1 MTLRSKL
8 ALFIS
13 LLLLSIAAFAMD
25 PFVIKDIKIE
35 GLQRTEPGTVFN
47 YLPVQVG
54 DTMTEDKSSEAI
66 KSLYRTGFFK
76 DVRIEADQDI
86 LLITVQ
92 ERPSI
97 ADIQFSGNKAFQSDK
112 LKEGM
117 KGIGLAEGQIYD
129 KSKLEFAEQEI
140 KKQYL
145 AQGKYTA
152 TVKTSASPL
161 ERNRVAIRFDI
172 EEGIVSRIKEINVVG
187 NQLYTKSDVTTEF
200 ELKTTNWL
208 SWWYKDD
215 QYSKQKLTSDL
226 EKLKSFYM
234 NRGYLEFSIDSTQ
247 VSITP
252 DKEDVYITINI
263 SEGPKYKVS
272 DVKLAG
278 DLQQVPE
285 GELQNLIK
293 IKKDDIFNRE
303 KITESTKGMN
313 ARLGNDGFAFSNVN
327 AIPEINK
334 EEHTASFTFF
344 VDPGRKVY
352 VRRIDIEGNERT
364 RDDVIRRE
372 FRQVESGWYAADKI
386 DRSKVRLN
394 RTQFFSDVNIE
405 TPAVPGSTDQVDL
418 KVKVK
423 ERNTGS
429 IMFGAG
435 LSSSEGIVG
444 SFNVTQANFL
454 GTGDRVSAQVNTGS
468 VNKTYSLSVTKP
480 FYTPEGI
487 SLGYD
492 VYRRDVNTSS
502 LNVVTYNTSSYGAGI
517 RFGVPLSEKN
527 AISYGLTLDNTEV
540 SALSADSPVRYQQYC
555 QKVSGSSS
563 GCTMNS
569 LTASLG
575 WSIDSRDDI
584 LFPKK
589 GELRRVSGEIATPG
603 LDLQIYKLTL
613 QETWYKDVTKD
624 LTVMLNGQFGYADS
638 YGGKEFPFY
647 KNFYVGG
654 VNTVR
659 GYAQGSIGPVCLGGD
674 TSCGSNTST
683 SNMFMGGNKQIIMN
697 AELFMPVPFIK
708 NNNQF
713 RLSAFIDAG
722 NVYSMDQSVTLGDL
736 RYSAG
741 MGVLWVSPFGPL
753 KLVYAKPFNNQS
765 TDKTESIQFQMGQ
778 QF

>member
-1 MTLRSKL
+1 
-8 ALFIS
+8 
-13 LLLLSIAAFAMD
+13 
-25 PFVIKDIKIE
+25 
-35 GLQRTEPGTVFN
+35 
-47 YLPVQVG
+47 
-54 DTMTEDKSSEAI
+54 
-66 KSLYRTGFFK
+66 
-76 DVRIEADQDI
+76 
-86 LLITVQ
+86 
-92 ERPSI
+92 
-97 ADIQFSGNKAFQSDK
+97 
-112 LKEGM
+112 
-117 KGIGLAEGQIYD
+117 
-129 KSKLEFAEQEI
+129 
-140 KKQYL
+140 
-145 AQGKYTA
+145 
-152 TVKTSASPL
+152 
-161 ERNRVAIRFDI
+161 
-172 EEGIVSRIKEINVVG
+172 
-187 NQLYTKSDVTTEF
+187 
-200 ELKTTNWL
+200 
-208 SWWYKDD
+208 
-215 QYSKQKLTSDL
+215 
-226 EKLKSFYM
+226 
-234 NRGYLEFSIDSTQ
+234 
-247 VSITP
+247 
-252 DKEDVYITINI
+252 
-263 SEGPKYKVS
+263 
-272 DVKLAG
+272 VKLAG

-555 QKVSGSSS
+555 QKVSGSSA

-624 LTVMLNGQFGYADS
+624 LTIMLNGQFGYANS

-659 GYAQGSIGPVCLGGD
+659 GYAQGSIGPVCLVGD

-683 SNMFMGGNKQIIMN
+683 SNMFMGGNKQIVMN

-722 NVYSMDQSVTLGDL
+722 NVYSMDQSVVLGDL